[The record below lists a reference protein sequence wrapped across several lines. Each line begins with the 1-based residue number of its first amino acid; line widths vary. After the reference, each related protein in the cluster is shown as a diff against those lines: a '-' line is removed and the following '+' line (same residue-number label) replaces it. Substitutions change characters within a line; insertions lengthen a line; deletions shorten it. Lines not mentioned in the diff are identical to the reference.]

1 MREGGG
7 LRNRARALYDGV
19 RGARAR
25 RWCRSFS
32 WPSVYKKEATLDAHA
47 ATAEL
52 GANLHK
58 RGELIESVNN
68 KAESLAERAKEY
80 RDRAHKERLK
90 IEERKKHSWF

>member
-1 MREGGG
+1 MSP
-7 LRNRARALYDGV
+7 L
-19 RGARAR
+19 
-25 RWCRSFS
+25 SHFS
-32 WPSVYKKEATLDAHA
+32 LFGKHKSEPAHHPSPAESPRHSLDAHA